1 MSNEHVPA
9 SVAQRLETL
18 ERRICHL
25 RLMLIALASLAI
37 LCIGGAMARL
47 PQVGGQDLQELTV
60 TRLIV
65 VDDKG
70 APRIVIGQDKP
81 DAQRISRSTGII
93 INDESGA
100 ERFGVGVMENG
111 QVSLGLD
118 APPGIGHPMRDRLGL
133 AVGPD
138 GSSSMMLLNNKTEVP
153 VRLVASDEGG
163 GVEFLAYDKPNSKV
177 IVKRLTFK
185 GEETKEFHHDFPK
198 D

>member
-1 MSNEHVPA
+1 MTYEQMPA
-9 SVAQRLETL
+9 SVVQRLEAL
-18 ERRICHL
+18 ERRISRL
-25 RLMLIALASLAI
+25 RMTLVALASLAI
-37 LCIGGAMARL
+37 VCIGGAMARL
-47 PQVGGQDLQELTV
+47 PQAGQDPQELTV
-60 TRLIV
+60 SRLVV

-70 APRIVIGQDKP
+70 TPRILIGTDKP
-81 DAQRISRSTGII
+81 GVQRISRSTGITI
-93 INDESGA
+93 DDENGA

-118 APPGIGHPMRDRLGL
+118 APPGVGNAMRDRLGL
-133 AVGPD
+133 AVGSD
-138 GSSSMMLLNNKTEVP
+138 GSSSVMLLNNKTEVP
-153 VRLVASDEGG
+153 VRLVSSDDGG